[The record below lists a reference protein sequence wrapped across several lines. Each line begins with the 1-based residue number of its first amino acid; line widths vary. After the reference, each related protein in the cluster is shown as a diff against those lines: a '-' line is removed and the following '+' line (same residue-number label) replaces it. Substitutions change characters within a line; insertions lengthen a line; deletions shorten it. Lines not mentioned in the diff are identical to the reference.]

1 MILAF
6 VGERVAETGTILFPA
21 QDGKASWVLREELA
35 EAAVN
40 VLTTTGHENKT
51 YRLTHNASV
60 GFEQIATYISE
71 ALDKKVS
78 YNSPDVEAFKAILQK
93 SGVPEMYIG
102 MFVMWGTAVSEGM
115 MDLED
120 TTLESLLG
128 RKPGTVK
135 QFIDRIYG

>member
-1 MILAF
+1 M
-6 VGERVAETGTILFPA
+6 FPA

-35 EAAVN
+35 ETAVN
-40 VLTTTGHENKT
+40 VLTSTGHENKT

-60 GFEQIATYISE
+60 GFEQIAAYISE

-78 YNSPDVEAFKAILQK
+78 YNSAGVETFKAILQK
-93 SGVPEMYIG
+93 SGVPEMYVG
-102 MFVMWGTAVSEGM
+102 MFVMWGTAVAEGM

-120 TTLESLLG
+120 MTLESLLG
-128 RKPGTVK
+128 RKPSTVK